1 MSMTQ
6 WNDGQAR
13 SSTRTV
19 FKVTLQ
25 LVLSAVLVGLTACSG
40 DAEPVLQPTTV
51 PTPSA
56 SESPIITPEP
66 TPSAAFL
73 APLTG
78 LPVDEAVTDRPFY
91 VMINNLAPARPQ
103 SGLTQADTVWEILA
117 EGGITRLIAIFQ
129 SKQFK
134 EPIGPIRSIRPYFIQ
149 VGEFYNGVGVHA
161 GASNDALAILQRQDK
176 ETLDEINNAGSYFY
190 RDKSRKAPHNVYST
204 LEELRLGT
212 EKRKYSTTAAIPM
225 LTFAKKPI
233 ASITGDTATDI
244 EIKFMLKSYKVSYH
258 FNTEKSLYERS
269 INNEPHIDKNNNEQL
284 TATNLVVISAKH
296 VTYDDVGRLEVD
308 LDSGGDALL
317 FQNGKAITAKWERKK
332 GDVIRITSGG
342 VELPFL
348 PGITYYHV
356 VPNST
361 AIDNYVS
368 YNKIDLQD

>member
-1 MSMTQ
+1 MTQ
-6 WNDGQAR
+6 WNDGRAR
-13 SSTRTV
+13 SSMSRV
-19 FKVTLQ
+19 YKVTLQ
-25 LVLSAVLVGLTACSG
+25 IVLSAVLVGLTACSG
-40 DAEPVLQPTTV
+40 VNEPVQQPTIV

-56 SESPIITPEP
+56 SESPIVTPEP
-66 TPSAAFL
+66 SPSAAFL

-78 LPVDEAVTDRPFY
+78 LPVDDAVTDRPLY

-149 VGEFYNGVGVHA
+149 VGEFYNGIGVHA

-204 LEELRLGT
+204 LEELRLGA
-212 EKRKYSTTAAIPM
+212 EKRKYSTTADVPI
-225 LTFAKKPI
+225 LTFDKMPAAPI
-233 ASITGDTATDI
+233 TAVNATDI
-244 EIKFMLKSYKVSYH
+244 DIKFMLKSYKVSYH

-269 INNEPHIDKNNNEQL
+269 INNKPHIDKNNNEQL
-284 TATNLVVISAKH
+284 TATNLVVISTKH
-296 VTYDDVGRLEVD
+296 VTYDDIGRLEVD

-317 FQNGKAITAKWERKK
+317 FQNGRAISAEWERKK

-356 VPNST
+356 VPDST
-361 AIDNYVS
+361 AIDSYVT
-368 YNKIDLQD
+368 YNKIGIQE